1 MFLKYINYYRAGG
14 LELSEAISKAI
25 KRCIGENYIA
35 DFLRKEGKEVATMIF
50 DEITQEEFA
59 EIRANEAAEEAF
71 KKGEAQGLRKGEAQ
85 GIRKGEA
92 QKTFEI
98 ARMMIEEG
106 LPSEMI
112 VKVTGLSKEQI
123 EKL

>member
-1 MFLKYINYYRAGG
+1 MFLKYINYYRTEGF
-14 LELSEAISKAI
+14 ELSEAISKAI
-25 KRCIGENYIA
+25 KRCIKENYIA

-71 KKGEAQGLRKGEAQ
+71 KKGEAQGLKKGEAQ
-85 GIRKGEA
+85 GLRKGEA

-98 ARMMIEEG
+98 ARMMKANQEPIERIIQYTG
-106 LPSEMI
+106 LP
-112 VKVTGLSKEQI
+112 KEEI
-123 EKL
+123 ERL

>member
-59 EIRANEAAEEAF
+59 DIRANEAAEEAF
-71 KKGEAQGLRKGEAQ
+71 KKGEAQGLKRGEAQ
-85 GIRKGEA
+85 GEVK
-92 QKTFEI
+92 KTFEI

-112 VKVTGLSKEQI
+112 AKVTGLSKEEI